1 MAAGGSPSTEPKLPW
16 PSTRG
21 YLSENGWAILTMAS
35 YAAVSPWGW
44 YFPRTSPTTVADFL
58 WGLLYTSPSS
68 DMAYMIFLWTGLR
81 PSLTSGSARP
91 TMTLME

>member
-1 MAAGGSPSTEPKLPW
+1 M
-16 PSTRG
+16 G
-21 YLSENGWAILTMAS
+21 YLSENGWAILTIAS

-58 WGLLYTSPSS
+58 WGRLYCSPRLF
-68 DMAYMIFLWTGLR
+68 MANRIFLWTGFK
-81 PSLTSGSARP
+81 PSRTSGRARP